1 MSAVAHA
8 ADLID
13 LAHRLADASGD
24 VIRPYFRQPI
34 AIDAKADASP
44 VTIADREA
52 EQAIRAVLADA
63 RPTDGI
69 IGEEFGNENT
79 DAEFVW
85 VIDPIDGTKSFI
97 TGRPIFGTLIALMQ
111 NGAPL
116 LGVID
121 QPIARE
127 RWIGLRDH
135 GATLNGDPIRVRDCP
150 SLADATIGTTAPD
163 LFEGAG
169 IEFWERAAAGAR
181 HAVYGGD
188 CYTYAQIAGG
198 LVDAV
203 IESGLQTYDFS
214 ALPPVIEEAGGVVTD
229 WRGDPLTLS
238 SDGTIV
244 ACGDA
249 RLHAELLELL
259 AG

>member
-1 MSAVAHA
+1 MSAAPS
-8 ADLID
+8 DLIA
-13 LAHRLADASGD
+13 LANRLADASGD
-24 VIRPYFRQPI
+24 AIRPYFRQRI
-34 AIDAKADASP
+34 AIDTKADASP

-52 EQAIRAVLADA
+52 EQSIRALLADA
-63 RPTDGI
+63 RPNDGI
-69 IGEEFGNENT
+69 IGEELGNENT

-97 TGRPIFGTLIALMQ
+97 TGRPIFGTLIALMR
-111 NGAPL
+111 NGSPL

-127 RWIGLRDH
+127 RWIGLR
-135 GATLNGDPIRVRDCP
+135 GEGTTLNGASVSVRDCP

-169 IEFWERAAAGAR
+169 IESWQRAATEAR

-188 CYTYAQIAGG
+188 CYTYAQVAGG

-203 IESGLQTYDFS
+203 VEAGLQTYDFA
-214 ALPPVIEEAGGVVTD
+214 ALAPVVEEAGGIVTD
-229 WRGDPLTLS
+229 WQGKPLTLS

-244 ACGDA
+244 ACGDE
-249 RLHAELLELL
+249 RVHAELLEIL